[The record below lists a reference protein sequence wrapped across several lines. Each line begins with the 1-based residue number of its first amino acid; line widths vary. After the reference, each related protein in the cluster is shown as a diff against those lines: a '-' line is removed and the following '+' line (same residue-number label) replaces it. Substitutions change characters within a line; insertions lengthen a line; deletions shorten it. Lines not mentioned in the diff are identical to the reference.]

1 MAILLYGLVLPIV
14 GPSRGGEEVIDPW
27 SSRAVRDYKRLMDL
41 FGIRSIEE
49 VYPLLEKVGMP
60 KSMHM
65 VRGIVFGQRDL
76 DKVLEAKARG
86 EKVAILTGF
95 MPSGRFHFGHKLTVD
110 QLIYFQRNGFKVFVV
125 IADAEA
131 YSVRRINR
139 EEAVRIGVEEY
150 VANMIAL
157 GLDPRETTFYF
168 QTNRGVAY
176 YRLIQLFSGKV
187 TMAEMEAIYG
197 ELSPAKVVS
206 ALTQAAD
213 ILHVQLEEYGGYKWV
228 VVPVGIDQDPH
239 IRLSRDLADR
249 LSRELKLVRPASTY
263 HKLQRGLDG
272 DKMSSS
278 RPESTIF
285 LTDPPETAK
294 TKLMKALTGGRA
306 TAEEQRRLGGIPEKC
321 TKFDMDLYHLLTS
334 HQELAK
340 IYEDCRRG
348 RILCGECKLYS
359 WERLEKFLEEH
370 QKKLEKAKDLAWK
383 VVETPSF

>member
-1 MAILLYGLVLPIV
+1 VDSARD
-14 GPSRGGEEVIDPW
+14 RGVALDPW
-27 SSRAVRDYKRLMDL
+27 SSSAVKDYKRLMET
-41 FGIRSIEE
+41 FGIRGIEE
-49 VYPLLEKVGMP
+49 IYPLLDKAGME

-65 VRGIVFGQRDL
+65 ERGIVFGHRDL
-76 DKVLEAKARG
+76 DRVLEAKARG
-86 EKVAILTGF
+86 DKVAILTGF

-110 QLIYFQRNGFKVFVV
+110 QLIYFQRSGFKVFVV

-131 YSVRRINR
+131 YAVRRISR
-139 EEAVRIGVEEY
+139 SDAVRIGVEEY

-157 GLDPRETTFYF
+157 GLDPKETTFYF
-168 QTNRGVAY
+168 QTNRGVDY

-197 ELSPAKVVS
+197 EVSPAKVVA

-213 ILHVQLEEYGGYKWV
+213 ILHVQLEEYGGFKWV

-239 IRLSRDLADR
+239 IRFARDLADR

-278 RPESTIF
+278 KPETTIF

-294 TKLMKALTGGRA
+294 SKLMRALTGGRA
-306 TAEEQRRLGGIPEKC
+306 TAEEQRRLGGVPEAC
-321 TKFDMDLYHLLTS
+321 TKFDMDLYHILTDGE
-334 HQELAK
+334 ELSR
-340 IYEDCRRG
+340 IYSKCRKG
-348 RILCGECKLYS
+348 LILCGECKLYS
-359 WERLEKFLEEH
+359 WRRLEKFLEEH
-370 QKKLEKAKDLAWK
+370 QKRLDKARSVAWS
-383 VVETPSF
+383 VVDVPRF